1 MLPICQK
8 SCPVP
13 PPVPSGTSFHAPSI
27 LTVAPCEHFKMCCR
41 QWNDLPLIA
50 SIIVQS
56 YNWMI
61 APLNHFGF
69 NVGVFIWTR
78 KEIPPPPNSPFAVF
92 QAGYRSPLWLSYWM
106 ISPVCYRGYSTHCAT
121 ASVNSLLWVRGVNF
135 SEQRFELKPS
145 HLRSPPPSPVS
156 FQILLF
162 HTASSGL
169 DYGTAHEFAIKIDP
183 SYFLISSSR
192 RETASSL
199 PRNIWVK
206 Q

>member
-1 MLPICQK
+1 MEWFAAHCINHCSVIQLNDRPFK
-8 SCPVP
+8 SLWFQCRRFYLNEKRNFP
-13 PPVPSGTSFHAPSI
+13 PPTH
-27 LTVAPCEHFKMCCR
+27 
-41 QWNDLPLIA
+41 
-50 SIIVQS
+50 
-56 YNWMI
+56 
-61 APLNHFGF
+61 
-69 NVGVFIWTR
+69 
-78 KEIPPPPNSPFAVF
+78 PPHRTPRHLPPNSPFAVF